1 MCFPSKRE
9 MEGELSPPLCCRV
22 EQKLSTLCRCPE
34 LMPVGEWFSFT
45 AEWVWRFSSVLPPA
59 DTRDGKVECW
69 WAPTHTILFRL
80 VDAIWGC
87 RFSFSL
93 VPVDTGHV
101 SCVVC
106 RVCVWGGWWSVVV
119 ANPVSHS
126 FVKSVCCWVVEVA
139 QLALD
144 TVGTTLN
151 GWIWAPLASTG
162 CRVWKTSFLCSL
174 ATNPAG
180 FFESTSTSS
189 WTWKISF
196 LPSFIYTVLVGKELQ
211 HPCEWNRRS
220 VACFVLLMIV
230 GLTACPPYS
239 GWEEGAYGRFSCG
252 LGPTE
257 TGRVHVHVC
266 VCGSF
271 VEGLWLE
278 YGGYYWKGFCW

>member
-9 MEGELSPPLCCRV
+9 MEGELWLPLCCRV
-22 EQKLSTLCRCPE
+22 ERSFLLCAAALSWCQLGGGLVSLLNGYGGSALYLPLLTPGMGKWNADGLQLTPSCSVL
-34 LMPVGEWFSFT
+34 LMPFEAAGSASPWFLLT
-45 AEWVWRFSSVLPPA
+45 MGMCHVL
-59 DTRDGKVECW
+59 
-69 WAPTHTILFRL
+69 
-80 VDAIWGC
+80 
-87 RFSFSL
+87 
-93 VPVDTGHV
+93 
-101 SCVVC
+101 CVVC
-106 RVCVWGGWWSVVV
+106 VCVGGWSVVV

-126 FVKSVCCWVVEVA
+126 FVKSVCSWVVEVA

-144 TVGTTLN
+144 TIGTTLN

-162 CRVWKTSFLCSL
+162 CQVWKTSFLFSL
-174 ATNPAG
+174 ATNPPG

-220 VACFVLLMIV
+220 VAFFVLLIIV
-230 GLTACPPYS
+230 GLTACLPYS

-266 VCGSF
+266 VCVSF

-278 YGGYYWKGFCW
+278 YGGYYWKGFYW